1 VKTVH
6 GLSQDDNPSLLNLCH
21 AHAKLNSIG
30 VQGKLKK
37 EAKNSE
43 PIGVVI
49 VAAGTSQRMNGRDKI
64 LALLAGKPVILHALE
79 PFLKLPDVGRIVVV
93 LNRRNIRAVKD
104 LLEEHELNERVV
116 TCLGGKR
123 RQDSVLT
130 GLKKLSSCDWVIIQ
144 DGARPNISVDIIK
157 RGLDAVQDTGAAVA
171 AVPVSD
177 TIKLADE
184 DMFVRWTMPREN
196 LWQIQTPQVFFY
208 DTLMDA
214 FACSNEDVTDEAML
228 IELAGGTVKLF
239 MGTYDNIKI
248 TTPEDLVIAKTL
260 MRNRKKKA

>member
-1 VKTVH
+1 VKTVG
-6 GLSQDDNPSLLNLCH
+6 GLSQDDNATLLNLCH

-30 VQGKLKK
+30 VRGKLKK
-37 EAKNSE
+37 EPKNSE
-43 PIGVVI
+43 SIGVII
-49 VAAGTSQRMNGRDKI
+49 VAAGSSQRMNGKDKI
-64 LALLAGKPVILHALE
+64 LALLAGKPVILHVLK
-79 PFLKLPDVGRIVVV
+79 PFLKLPEVGRIVMV
-93 LNRRNIRAVKD
+93 LNRNNIHAVKD
-104 LLEEHELNERVV
+104 LLESHELNERVT

-123 RQDSVLT
+123 RQDSVLA
-130 GLKKLSSCDWVIIQ
+130 GLKKLGNCEWVIIQ
-144 DGARPNISVDIIK
+144 DGARPNISTDLIK
-157 RGLDAVQDTGAAVA
+157 RGLDAVQDTGVAVA

-239 MGTYDNIKI
+239 MGAYDNIKI
-248 TTPEDLVIAKTL
+248 TTPEDLVMARTL
-260 MRNRKKKA
+260 MRNRKKKI